1 MSTTETTTQPI
12 GIVREP
18 VQARARATFE
28 RILRATVDIL
38 ASEGLPALNTNR
50 IAEMADVNIAT
61 VYAYFHNKEGILAYL
76 ANRFENERASWVEDH
91 ASELGNGLPWEQWF
105 TKSID
110 SMVQFRLA
118 EPGGLAVRKAL
129 MALPELHGLDE
140 MSTLRATEAKVPGL
154 RRIAPEL
161 TRAQARAISHTYTVT
176 VTAVLD
182 EAFRKTPHDRVA
194 IRELKRMAL
203 AYLGTYLPPSEPGR
217 ADGQA
222 APRPPS

>member
-1 MSTTETTTQPI
+1 MSAPDATAQSV

-38 ASEGLPALNTNR
+38 VSEGLPALNTNR
-50 IAEMADVNIAT
+50 IAEIADVNIAT
-61 VYAYFHNKEGILAYL
+61 VYAYFSNKEGILAYL
-76 ANRFENERASWVEDH
+76 ANRFEDERASWVEDH
-91 ASELGNGLPWEQWF
+91 AAELGDGLPWEQWF
-105 TKSID
+105 TRSID

-118 EPGGLAVRKAL
+118 EPGGLAVRQAL
-129 MALPELHGLDE
+129 MALPELHELDQ
-140 MSTLRATEAKVPGL
+140 MSTLRATEAKIPGL

-203 AYLGTYLPPSEPGR
+203 AYLGTYLPPSEGNGSGGR
-217 ADGQA
+217 AA
-222 APRPPS
+222 RLAT